1 MNPSPSVGI
10 IIINWN
16 GLEDTIELIN
26 SIANINYKNYKI
38 FLVDN
43 NSSDGSQ
50 QKFKEKYLKNK
61 KITLIF
67 NKTNLGLAGGF
78 NSGLKKSLKEKFN
91 YSFIMNND
99 MVVDKNFLSLLILE
113 MEKNKKLAAAGPRI
127 YYYSD
132 KKRIWN
138 TGVKFNLIGFKNSF
152 QNELDYKVNSKNKI
166 VDALDGAYLI
176 RNSLLNKICLLEKD
190 FFIMHEM
197 SGWCIKANQRG
208 YFSMII
214 PKSKIWHKVS
224 RSVKEVGPLCAYYGS
239 RNWLLLLKRTQPKL
253 NYIIGS
259 IIYFSL
265 IFPRFIYSK
274 FKGRKFYLTKIIKGA
289 IDSFSKE

>member
-91 YSFIMNND
+91 Y
-99 MVVDKNFLSLLILE
+99 
-113 MEKNKKLAAAGPRI
+113 
-127 YYYSD
+127 Y
-132 KKRIWN
+132 
-138 TGVKFNLIGFKNSF
+138 
-152 QNELDYKVNSKNKI
+152 QSK
-166 VDALDGAYLI
+166 
-176 RNSLLNKICLLEKD
+176 
-190 FFIMHEM
+190 
-197 SGWCIKANQRG
+197 
-208 YFSMII
+208 
-214 PKSKIWHKVS
+214 
-224 RSVKEVGPLCAYYGS
+224 
-239 RNWLLLLKRTQPKL
+239 
-253 NYIIGS
+253 
-259 IIYFSL
+259 
-265 IFPRFIYSK
+265 
-274 FKGRKFYLTKIIKGA
+274 
-289 IDSFSKE
+289 